1 MNGQARQGCA
11 PNGGDMRYCR
21 TNSHRP
27 LTNAYSA
34 ERFGT
39 AYRTNGS
46 LTLPDGCAC
55 GHSRRLWPRGLQ
67 ADGTDHGAHRQER
80 RVVRAVADHRTGH
93 IWTLLNE
100 ARDPGQTKPAAL
112 VAARGRR
119 NDRRLPG
126 RRPRVR
132 RRRHD
137 RAPEAA
143 SRACRRLPAARRTSP
158 GQLATRPGIICRP
171 VRLPAGHNCRQR
183 RRDTARTRPLAG
195 SRSMRLYAH
204 RHHPGQSARRPGPA
218 GCARYAPGQDAPE
231 RVCAGQ
237 GRTRQQ
243 PPEP

>member
-34 ERFGT
+34 ARFGT

-46 LTLPDGCAC
+46 LTLRDGCAC
-55 GHSRRLWPRGLQ
+55 GHSRRLLATRATGRQNRPRCAPARTPRGQGCRGPPHWPHLDPPQRSPRPRPDQ
-67 ADGTDHGAHRQER
+67 AGRS
-80 RVVRAVADHRTGH
+80 
-93 IWTLLNE
+93 
-100 ARDPGQTKPAAL
+100 
-112 VAARGRR
+112 RGR
-119 NDRRLPG
+119 PG
-126 RRPRVR
+126 TKKRPPSARSRPRVR
-132 RRRHD
+132 GRRHD

-143 SRACRRLPAARRTSP
+143 SGACQRLLAARRTSP
-158 GQLATRPGIICRP
+158 GQLATRPRSSAVQLACP
-171 VRLPAGHNCRQR
+171 LVTLAGSVGGTQR
-183 RRDTARTRPLAG
+183 ATKPLAD
-195 SRSMRLYAH
+195 SRSMRLYPH
-204 RHHPGQSARRPGPA
+204 RHYPGQSARRPGPA

-237 GRTRQQ
+237 GRTGQK